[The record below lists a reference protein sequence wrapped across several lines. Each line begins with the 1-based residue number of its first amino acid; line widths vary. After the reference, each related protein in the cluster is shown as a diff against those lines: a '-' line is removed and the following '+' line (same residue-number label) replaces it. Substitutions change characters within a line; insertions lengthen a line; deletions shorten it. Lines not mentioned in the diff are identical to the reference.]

1 MCGRF
6 TLTTPEA
13 ALAEA
18 FGLDDVPALAPR
30 YNISPGQDVAV
41 VGRRDAAHR
50 PRLALLHW
58 GFQRGPGAARL
69 LVNAR
74 SESAH
79 RLPSFRDALRR
90 RRCLIPADGF
100 YEWKRE
106 GERKWPYLVARRDG
120 APFGL
125 AGLWQREEHPTP
137 RATCVI
143 LTSEPNALLRE
154 VHDRMPVIVPRAAY
168 ARWLDP
174 DLTAH
179 DELRP
184 LLAPF
189 PAGELKLTR
198 VGTWVNN
205 VRHDDPRCLEPD

>member
-6 TLTTPEA
+6 TLTTPAA

-18 FGLDDVPALAPR
+18 FDLDETPALAPR
-30 YNISPGQDVAV
+30 YNVAPGQDVAV
-41 VGRRDAAHR
+41 VGRRDASHR

-58 GFQRGPGAARL
+58 GFRRPGESAGM

-74 SESAH
+74 SETAY
-79 RLPSFRDALRR
+79 RLPLFRDAFRS

-106 GERKWPYLVARRDG
+106 GARKSPYLIARHDG
-120 APFGL
+120 APFAL
-125 AGLWQREEHPTP
+125 AGLWQREPGPAP
-137 RATCVI
+137 RSTCVI
-143 LTSEPNALLRE
+143 LTTEPNPLLRE
-154 VHDRMPVIVPRAAY
+154 IHDRMPVIVPRAAY

-174 DLTAH
+174 ELTAPE
-179 DELRP
+179 ELRP
-184 LLAPF
+184 LLVPF
-189 PAGELKLTR
+189 PDDELKLTR

-205 VRHDDPRCLEPD
+205 ARNDDPRCLEPA